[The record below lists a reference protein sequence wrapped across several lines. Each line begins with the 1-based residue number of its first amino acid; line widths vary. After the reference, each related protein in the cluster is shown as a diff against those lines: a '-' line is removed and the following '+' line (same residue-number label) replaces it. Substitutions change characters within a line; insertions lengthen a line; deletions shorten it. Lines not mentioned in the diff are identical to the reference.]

1 MSTPHPRSV
10 RRRRAYSWHTVEHV
24 EQRVLLGAGLCG
36 GPVPG

>member
-1 MSTPHPRSV
+1 MPGLFVLVVPILG
-10 RRRRAYSWHTVEHV
+10 TVEHV